1 MWSHIAFYPEGKV
14 KKSRSV
20 AVSAVAAVSM
30 AIACGE
36 QRSTTARVCVDSA
49 NTVVP
54 AEHCE
59 RHAGSGALPYFWYYH
74 AGYARGAYPAS
85 GTVVRTGGRLTT
97 TTGAPVSRGGF
108 GATASGRS
116 VSA

>member
-1 MWSHIAFYPEGKV
+1 M
-14 KKSRSV
+14 KKSRCV
-20 AVSAVAAVSM
+20 AVTSVAAVSL

-36 QRSTTARVCVDSA
+36 KSSATARVCVDTA

-54 AEHCE
+54 AENCE

-74 AGYARGAYPAS
+74 AGYARGAYPAN
-85 GTVVRTGGRLTT
+85 GTVVSTGGRLTT

>member
-1 MWSHIAFYPEGKV
+1 M

-20 AVSAVAAVSM
+20 AVTAVAAVSM

-36 QRSTTARVCVDSA
+36 KSSTAARVCVDKA

-54 AEHCE
+54 TEHCE
-59 RHAGSGALPYFWYYH
+59 RHAGSSALPYFWYYH
-74 AGYARGAYPAS
+74 AGYARGAYPAT
-85 GTVVRTGGRLTT
+85 GTIVRTGGRLTT